1 MGSRLKKRIHRSK
14 NGSEFLIS
22 DSDGFIV
29 VHGRAVSS
37 VNLYDDDNVYWYAE
51 PDGAFFAPVGS
62 ARDGTS
68 DESLASHA
76 CNTPDLTQL
85 Q

>member
-1 MGSRLKKRIHRSK
+1 
-14 NGSEFLIS
+14 
-22 DSDGFIV
+22 
-29 VHGRAVSS
+29 VSS